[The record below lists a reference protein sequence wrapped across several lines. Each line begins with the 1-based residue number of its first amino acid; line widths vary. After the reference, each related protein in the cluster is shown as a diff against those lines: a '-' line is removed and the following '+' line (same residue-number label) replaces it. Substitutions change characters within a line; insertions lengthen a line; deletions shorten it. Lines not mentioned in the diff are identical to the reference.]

1 MEGPSEVNG
10 ARGSYCWPLFVY
22 WGGEPLLESTYE
34 RLECWPD
41 DGLHGRRV
49 VYTSTKQITPE
60 NVIEVVG
67 KALTVHM
74 QNAREIQ
81 YLYDYYRGRQDIRLK
96 EKVVRPE
103 INNKVMVN
111 RANEIV
117 TFKTAYLLGEP
128 LQYVSAGGDDDVS
141 EKVNRLNEFMRAE
154 NKDSKDKEIADW
166 MHICGIAVRMVLQDE
181 EGEEEGSPVSIYT
194 LDPRDAFVIYHSGV
208 GHKRLAGVLR
218 QWDEEN
224 KPYLCVY
231 TQDKYY
237 EIKGDK
243 VTLDKART
251 VPYIPIIEYVNNEAR
266 MGAFEVVLPLLNA
279 INTVESNRVDSI
291 QDFVNAFD
299 VFQNCEIQDD
309 QYSQL
314 SAGGKAINIRS
325 QPGLDAQVYRISSEL
340 NQTNTQTLVDDMYDT
355 ALTICGMPN
364 RNGGSST
371 SDTGT
376 AVIYRDGFAE
386 AESRAKDSEKT
397 WIRSER
403 DFLRIVLFICRNRA
417 DLNLRLSDIKPEFT
431 RKNLSNVQSKVQVL
445 CEMLNNSKIHP
456 KLAFQYSGVFSDAE
470 EAYRI
475 SQSYYDEQ
483 QAELTRSLR
492 DEINANNGTSVVSA
506 NRPSGRTA
514 ESASGQTV

>member
-1 MEGPSEVNG
+1 M
-10 ARGSYCWPLFVY
+10 
-22 WGGEPLLESTYE
+22 LENTVEQALS
-34 RLECWPD
+34 CWPD

-49 VYTSTKQITPE
+49 VYTDKKSITPE
-60 NVIEVVG
+60 NVVEVVG
-67 KALTVHM
+67 KALGVHRT
-74 QNAREIQ
+74 NRAEIQ

-96 EKVVRPE
+96 VKQARPE

-128 LQYVSAGGDDDVS
+128 LQYVSNGGEDSVS
-141 EKVNRLNEFMRAE
+141 AQVNTLNEFMRAE
-154 NKDSKDKEIADW
+154 SKDTKDKEIADW
-166 MHICGIAVRMVLQDE
+166 MHICGVGVRMVLPDE

-194 LDPRDAFVIYHSGV
+194 LDPREAFVIYHSGV

-218 QWDEEN
+218 QRDEDGVW
-224 KPYLCVY
+224 YSCVY
-231 TQDKYY
+231 TRDWYY
-237 EIKGDK
+237 EIKSGRIFK
-243 VTLDKART
+243 QEART
-251 VPYIPIIEYVNNEAR
+251 VPYIPIVEYAANTAR
-266 MGAFEVVLPLLNA
+266 MGAFEVVVPLLNA
-279 INTVESNRVDSI
+279 INNVESNRVDSI

-299 VFQNCEIQDD
+299 VFQNCEIGDD
-309 QYSQL
+309 AYKALSQ
-314 SAGGKAINIRS
+314 GGMAIQIKGT
-325 QPGLDAQVYRISSEL
+325 PGMEAKVYRIASEL
-340 NQTNTQTLVDDMYDT
+340 NQTNTQTLVDDLYDT

-386 AESRAKDSEKT
+386 AESRAKDTEKT
-397 WIRSER
+397 FIRSER
-403 DFLRIVLFICRNRA
+403 DFLRIVLYICRETG
-417 DLNLRLSDIKPEFT
+417 DLNLQLSDIKPEFT

-456 KLAFQYSGVFSDAE
+456 KLAFQYSGVFSDSE

-475 SQSYYDEQ
+475 SQTYYDEQ

-492 DEINANNGTSVVSA
+492 EEINADNGGGMVQN
-506 NRPSGRTA
+506 NRPSSGAA
-514 ESASGQTV
+514 EQQSGQEV